1 MAGILDNKSRV
12 IDAIIT
18 SAGRHQIASG
28 MLQAKYLSFVD
39 RNVFY
44 SKDSGGYLEDPG
56 SRIYFEASSNNSDII
71 VPETDFDGSMVPF
84 RTDNS
89 SLTNGKIAG
98 STKSRGSAIQ
108 AYENVVSSSIENFR
122 RQMIIG
128 SRDTLLPS
136 APKQFVVSNKN
147 IDFYVTKQTVSES
160 NGIVKAYVDDI
171 ECIFQD
177 YRFGNFDN
185 YKFLPPLDR
194 PIDKSVV
201 QEPLA
206 TYTQINEDPLDTL
219 AELDALL
226 SNKQVA
232 SIRFEETTDSNN
244 LIGQV
249 FEHSEGGLQKLA
261 IIDGG
266 QYESSAGSYKQVYFI
281 GKLYRDSAQNMNFV
295 NIFTLVFEDA

>member
-1 MAGILDNKSRV
+1 MAGILDSKSRV

-18 SAGRHQIASG
+18 NAGRHQIASG

-44 SKDSGGYLEDPG
+44 SKDSDGYLEDPG
-56 SRIYFEASSNNSDII
+56 GRIYFEASSNDSDTI

-84 RTDNS
+84 RTDNA

-128 SRDTLLPS
+128 SRDTLRPS

-147 IDFYVTKQTVSES
+147 LDFYITRQLVSGA
-160 NGIVKAYVDDI
+160 NGIERAYVDDV
-171 ECIFQD
+171 ECVFQD
-177 YRFGNFDN
+177 YRLGNFDN

-194 PIDKSVV
+194 PIDNSVA

-219 AELDALL
+219 AELEALL
-226 SNKQVA
+226 SGKQMA
-232 SIRFEETTDSNN
+232 SIGFEETSESNN
-244 LIGQV
+244 LVAQV

-261 IIDGG
+261 MIDGG
-266 QYESSAGSYKQVYFI
+266 QYETANGSYKQVYFV

-295 NIFTLVFEDA
+295 NIFTVVFEDA